1 MKKLLRVICLC
12 FFTAVILTAGAF
24 ASENTLKVGLY
35 YGSSALFSANL
46 QNYQGSGYELGWFD
60 EESRE
65 FYYVGYLTEEKI
77 SMTVDGNIYISG
89 GSYYAD
95 PPAAAD
101 AEVGGYHVQLD
112 DAFET
117 FEEARYAADQFSGA
131 FPAYIN
137 GTYRV
142 RVGDYLTRAE
152 AEIAAA
158 TYETYTW
165 YDMYGGVHEFSGAA
179 AAPSAT
185 GVTITVTTTDQVLFE
200 FDCSGARS
208 LGIMPDGRG
217 QEAVTWFKGYK
228 WYGGF
233 EYRRSTGGSIN
244 VINVVDID
252 DYVKG
257 VLPYEMAPEWPL
269 EALKAQA
276 VCARTYALWQSKHYA
291 SYKFDVCN
299 TTDCQVYYGLNQ
311 ASPLTDRA
319 AEETA
324 GVVITYDGAYAE
336 TYYCSSNGGASESSG
351 NVWITDLPYLVGKED
366 PYEGTISIPGY
377 RWSVSYTWDQL
388 TRVLQSKGYSIGSVR
403 DAYVSRTTPTGNVA
417 EITFVDDGG
426 DALRVT
432 GETCRTVFYT
442 TLFGETKS
450 VRSMRFFITGGSGG
464 SGVAVNEGGTLP
476 GLDGVY
482 AVTGGGLAQLP
493 GDDVYVVTSGGVSRL
508 EPEQGS
514 ASAGGITITGTGLGH
529 NVGMSQYGAR
539 AMAELGYTYEDIL
552 YFYFTGIELERIR

>member
-1 MKKLLRVICLC
+1 MGNWGYQKSGRQRQVFRAKLYLLAVGILILGALLFREGDKAGEKGNPPQPEAVPETREEEENGEEKTETEPETVPGTQPLEYSGRIRVLLKTTGYEGELHEELRL
-12 FFTAVILTAGAF
+12 
-24 ASENTLKVGLY
+24 
-35 YGSSALFSANL
+35 SSASGQDLTVYDRENGETIDSGNSLSFTREEDTLFLNGEPLAELYSCMRVRPAEGDGAGIAVETVERNSGIPVYEGEL
-46 QNYQGSGYELGWFD
+46 EIWPAEEGFYLVNDLPFETYLKYVVPSEMPSGY
-60 EESRE
+60 
-65 FYYVGYLTEEKI
+65 
-77 SMTVDGNIYISG
+77 SM
-89 GSYYAD
+89 
-95 PPAAAD
+95 
-101 AEVGGYHVQLD
+101 
-112 DAFET
+112 
-117 FEEARYAADQFSGA
+117 
-131 FPAYIN
+131 
-137 GTYRV
+137 
-142 RVGDYLTRAE
+142 
-152 AEIAAA
+152 
-158 TYETYTW
+158 
-165 YDMYGGVHEFSGAA
+165 
-179 AAPSAT
+179 
-185 GVTITVTTTDQVLFE
+185 
-200 FDCSGARS
+200 
-208 LGIMPDGRG
+208 
-217 QEAVTWFKGYK
+217 
-228 WYGGF
+228 
-233 EYRRSTGGSIN
+233 
-244 VINVVDID
+244 
-252 DYVKG
+252 
-257 VLPYEMAPEWPL
+257 

-417 EITFVDDGG
+417 EITFVDDSG

-450 VRSMRFFITGGSGG
+450 VRSMRFSITGGSGG

-514 ASAGGITITGTGLGH
+514 ASADGITITGTGLGH

>member
-1 MKKLLRVICLC
+1 MKKFLRVAALC

-24 ASENTLKVGLY
+24 ASEDTLKVGLY
-35 YGSSALFSANL
+35 YGSGALFSANL

-60 EESRE
+60 EGSRE
-65 FYYVGYLTEEKI
+65 FYPVGYLSEEKI
-77 SMTVDGNIYISG
+77 SMTADGNIYISG
-89 GSYYAD
+89 GSYYASA
-95 PPAAAD
+95 PASAE

-112 DAFET
+112 DVFDT
-117 FEEARYAADQFSGA
+117 FEEAQYAADQFTAA

-137 GTYRV
+137 GVYRV
-142 RVGDYLTRAE
+142 RVGDFLTRAE

-158 TYETYTW
+158 TYGTFTW
-165 YDMYGGVHEFSGAA
+165 YDMYGGVHGFSGSAV
-179 AAPSAT
+179 APSAT

-208 LGIMPDGRG
+208 LGIMPDGQGR
-217 QEAVTWFKGYK
+217 EAVTWFKGYR

-233 EYRRSTGGSIN
+233 EYRRSTGGNIN

-257 VLPYEMAPEWPL
+257 VLPYEMNPQWPL

-276 VCARTYALWQSKHYA
+276 VCARTYALWQSKHYS

-299 TTDCQVYYGLNQ
+299 TTDCQVYLGLNQ
-311 ASPLTDRA
+311 ASALTDRA

-324 GVVITYDGAYAE
+324 GMVITYDGKYAE
-336 TYYCSSNGGASESSG
+336 TYYCSSNGGASESAG
-351 NVWITDLPYLVGKED
+351 NVWLEDLPYLVGKED

-417 EITFVDDGG
+417 EITFVDDSG

-450 VRSMRFFITGGSGG
+450 VRSMRFSITGGSGG

-514 ASAGGITITGTGLGH
+514 ASADGITITGTGLGH